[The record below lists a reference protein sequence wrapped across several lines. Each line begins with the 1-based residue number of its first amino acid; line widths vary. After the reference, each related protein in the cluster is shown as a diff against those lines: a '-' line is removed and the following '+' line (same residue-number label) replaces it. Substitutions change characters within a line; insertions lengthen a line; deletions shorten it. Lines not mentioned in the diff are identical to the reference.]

1 MKYYSTRDPHFER
14 AVSLEE
20 AVLSGLAEDGGLYM
34 PELIPLLPDAFYH
47 SLHKM
52 ELPEIAFQVISA
64 MIGKDIPS
72 AELRSIVDHTFD
84 FPIPVVPVESG
95 SDFGDGGKTTEL
107 TYIIEL
113 FHGTTMA
120 FKDVGAR
127 FMARTMGYFN
137 AKKESDLHVIVAT
150 SGDTGGAVAAGFY
163 DVPGVQVHILFPKGK
178 VSHLQELQLTTWGG
192 NIHAYRIDGT
202 FDDCQAISKQALSD
216 PVVWKKMRLTS
227 ANSINISRLIPQIV
241 YYFWGASRWLAANG
255 LTLAEYSAGDSIERA
270 STASRSNT
278 NAHRGLRFTYSI
290 PSGNF
295 GNLTAGLF
303 AQRLGLPISRLV
315 ASTNQNSV
323 LPDYLASGEYQP
335 RRSVQTLSNAMD
347 VGNPSN
353 YERMVTLFEGRLDR
367 FRDTL
372 YGCSY
377 TDDEVVD
384 EIRTIHQQHGYHLDP
399 HTAVATLGIREYTVS
414 ELRSTAVEARLV
426 LGTAHPVKF
435 SEEADARTGI
445 PSVTPPQAEA
455 FYGKPSIA
463 EDCTASYEEVRE
475 RILHKS

>member
-1 MKYYSTRDPHFER
+1 MKYYSTRDTNLEHP
-14 AVSLEE
+14 VSLEE

-34 PELIPLLPDAFYH
+34 PERIPVLPDAFYH

-52 ELPEIAFQVISA
+52 ELPEMALQVISA
-64 MIGKDIPS
+64 IVGEDIPS
-72 AELRSIVDHTFD
+72 DELRLIVNHTFD
-84 FPIPVVPVESG
+84 FPIPVIAVESET
-95 SDFGDGGKTTEL
+95 DFGNYSNSAEGSNSTDS

-127 FMARTMGYFN
+127 FMARTMGFFN
-137 AKKESDLHVIVAT
+137 TQKEGDLHVIVAT

-216 PVVWKKMRLTS
+216 PEVRKKMRLTS

-255 LTLAEYSAGDSIERA
+255 LSLADYSGSV
-270 STASRSNT
+270 S
-278 NAHRGLRFTYSI
+278 FTYSI

-323 LPDYLASGEYQP
+323 LPEYLASGEYQP

-353 YERMVTLFEGRLDR
+353 YERMVSLFEGKLDR

-377 TDDEVVD
+377 TDDQVVN
-384 EIRTIHQQHGYHLDP
+384 EIQTVHQQHGYHLDP
-399 HTAVATLGIREYTVS
+399 HTAVATLGMREYIAS
-414 ELRSTAVEARLV
+414 AGSSTAVEAHLV

-445 PSVTPPQAEA
+445 SSVTPPQAEA
-455 FYGKPSIA
+455 FYEKPSIA
-463 EDCTASYEEVRE
+463 EECKASYEEVIE